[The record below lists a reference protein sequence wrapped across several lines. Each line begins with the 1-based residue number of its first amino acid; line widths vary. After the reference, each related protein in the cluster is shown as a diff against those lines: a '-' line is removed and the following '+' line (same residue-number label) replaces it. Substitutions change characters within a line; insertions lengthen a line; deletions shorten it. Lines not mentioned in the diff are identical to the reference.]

1 MLLAR
6 LVAPKCT
13 PRHELGCGVAEA
25 LKRLLQTIRFERDAF
40 VWMDFNDRATGDA
53 FVFVG
58 VTRFLIL
65 LGMAWRI
72 IGFVGPIAGFEI
84 LIQAVLNALIFWL
97 MYAGIAFAATK
108 YLFQGPGNY
117 AVFLRITG
125 FAYPTLLL
133 VIFTDRLGLG
143 PTAALVTGSIWF
155 LAIVTMGVKYE
166 GELPT
171 ERAAL
176 VAVAGL
182 VGWIIVSAIFGRGI
196 I

>member
-1 MLLAR
+1 M
-6 LVAPKCT
+6 
-13 PRHELGCGVAEA
+13 AEA
-25 LKRLLQTIRFERDAF
+25 LKRLLQTVRFERDAF

-58 VTRFLIL
+58 VTRLLIL

-84 LIQAVLNALIFWL
+84 LVQATINALIFWL
-97 MYAGIAFAATK
+97 MYSGIAFAATK
-108 YLFQGPGNY
+108 YLFQGSGSY

-133 VIFTDRLGLG
+133 VIFTDRLGLSA
-143 PTAALVTGSIWF
+143 TAALVAGSVWF

-166 GELPT
+166 GDLPT